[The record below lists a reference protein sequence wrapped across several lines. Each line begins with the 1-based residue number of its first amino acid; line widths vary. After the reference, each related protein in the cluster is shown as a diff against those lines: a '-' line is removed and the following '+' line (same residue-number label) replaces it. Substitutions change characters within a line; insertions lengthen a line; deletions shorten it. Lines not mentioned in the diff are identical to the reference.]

1 MTQEAIRI
9 IQRNNAN
16 RLSKVHMTNRGKETI
31 KEAIGALPTEDR
43 NNVNKI
49 SFQVSEILMDR
60 YDSARN
66 EDNKNLDYQL
76 KRLGMETIQDVRDQ
90 VSLYLRLVPA
100 GA

>member
-9 IQRNNAN
+9 IERNNAN
-16 RLSKVHMTNRGKETI
+16 RIADVHITNRGRETI
-31 KEAIGALPTEDR
+31 REAIDSLPVEDR
-43 NNVNKI
+43 SNINKI

-90 VSLYLRLVPA
+90 VIKYLRLTPIA
-100 GA
+100 A